1 MILSLYFCLIWDHY
15 DFTWKVIGDVYKLN
29 FLFSF
34 QRFSFCHCVQLFLS
48 PLHINTTQTCLKASR
63 LGVPCYPHYWFKSAV
78 RPPLPPSGDV
88 LFYYGQ
94 IVSLSSRISDP
105 VFCTYDSHDDPL
117 VLTLSQTGRRYAA
130 PLLRGHCTGLQ
141 CVQYAWVTL
150 TPSLIHVCEHCKN
163 RQYAEDWE
171 TLPHPSSS
179 RGKSRVRGSASGL
192 ASVAGFVSGG
202 EMGNVFTQRCWVE

>member
-1 MILSLYFCLIWDHY
+1 MSESIQTGCAMLPTLLVQICCQAPFTPQWWRSVLLRPDSQSVLKNFWPCFLY
-15 DFTWKVIGDVYKLN
+15 
-29 FLFSF
+29 
-34 QRFSFCHCVQLFLS
+34 
-48 PLHINTTQTCLKASR
+48 LHA
-63 LGVPCYPHYWFKSAV
+63 
-78 RPPLPPSGDV
+78 
-88 LFYYGQ
+88 
-94 IVSLSSRISDP
+94 
-105 VFCTYDSHDDPL
+105 DPL